1 MKNKVE
7 IKKITRK
14 VFKVVAYIF
23 SFALLLIGVSLFA
36 EGVTNNSDYNLV
48 GFNLYVIAS
57 PSMASVDESN
67 KERLSSMHAG
77 FLQVNDVAVVR
88 KAKKDDDLKVGDIVT
103 YVDENGLCVI
113 HRIASVSNKNGKTY
127 YYLRGDAN
135 NVDDPNPLE
144 KSLIKGVFLFRIP
157 AVGEIGLFLKSK
169 YGFACVVLIILI
181 KLCCSY
187 AVIVEEEKKS
197 PLLRT

>member
-1 MKNKVE
+1 MENKE
-7 IKKITRK
+7 KKKILRAICK
-14 VFKVVAYIF
+14 IVAYIF
-23 SFALLLIGVSLFA
+23 SFALLFIGVSCFL
-36 EGVTNNSDYNLV
+36 EGITKNPDYNIV
-48 GFNLYVIAS
+48 GINLYVIAS

-67 KERLSSMHAG
+67 KEPLQDTRAG

-103 YVDENGLCVI
+103 YIDENGLCVI
-113 HRIASVSNKNGKTY
+113 HRIVSVSDKNGNTY
-127 YYLRGDAN
+127 YSLRGDAN
-135 NVDDPNPLE
+135 NVDDPLPLE
-144 KSLIKGVFLFRIP
+144 KSRIKGVFLFRIP
-157 AVGEIGLFLKSK
+157 AVGEVGLFLKSK